1 MKKAIQR
8 AQYNPISKAAG
19 IQEASDFIAYQLQQL
34 APGVF
39 ESCRQLLINGNY
51 PFMGQMEWPAPYSPT
66 NFASFLTFTMWNF
79 YNQPHMDQD
88 VNNWTLVV
96 WIPIFDPKTRM
107 EDNPILADEGFDM
120 LGGEFT
126 FRDYQVYL
134 DLKEVRVVLLEVG
147 SILALVFPA
156 KCLNPCRM
164 QLSLT

>member
-1 MKKAIQR
+1 
-8 AQYNPISKAAG
+8 
-19 IQEASDFIAYQLQQL
+19 
-34 APGVF
+34 
-39 ESCRQLLINGNY
+39 
-51 PFMGQMEWPAPYSPT
+51 MEWPAPYSPT

-134 DLKEVRVVLLEVG
+134 DLQEVRGVTICVFKSNSVQHQTLPGASRSGKYTRIGFSCQMSKSMSDAVVTYMTGFNKRKQPVPQMPAAAQQKQIEN
-147 SILALVFPA
+147 ALRA
-156 KCLNPCRM
+156 IEKHNK
-164 QLSLT
+164 SK